1 MPRIHLSPPDVGPLE
16 REYLLRALE
25 SGWVAPAGPELDG
38 FERDVA
44 ALTGWP
50 GAVALSSGTAA
61 LHLALLVSG
70 VRPGD
75 DVLVSSLTFAAS
87 ANAVVHCGANPV
99 FVDSERSSWNMDPA
113 LLAEALT
120 AAGDRGRL
128 PTAAVVVDLYGQ
140 CADYD
145 AIAPLCARPRRR
157 AGGGRRRGARR
168 LPRRA
173 CGRDARRHRRVLV
186 QRQQDRHDERR
197 RDGRDAGRRLSPT
210 ASATW
215 RPRPG
220 SRPPTS
226 STSRSGSTT
235 A

>member
-1 MPRIHLSPPDVGPLE
+1 MPRIHLSSPDVGPLE
-16 REYLLRALE
+16 RDYLLSALE

-99 FVDSERSSWNMDPA
+99 FVDSERSSWNMDPE

-145 AIAPLCARPRRR
+145 AIADAVPTTAVSRWWRTPPRRSEPPTGSVR
-157 AGGGRRRGARR
+157 PGRSATSACSRSTATRS
-168 LPRRA
+168 PRRA
-173 CGRDARRHRRVLV
+173 
-186 QRQQDRHDERR
+186 
-197 RDGRDAGRRLSPT
+197 AGGWS
-210 ASATW
+210 
-215 RPRPG
+215 
-220 SRPPTS
+220 
-226 STSRSGSTT
+226 
-235 A
+235 